1 MKFDMPDPN
10 CPFHYFSDIP
20 LFDSLY
26 ICIYKGKDSGRGIGF
41 EKQDCH
47 SHGVFGILN
56 LGFFGACGLDHLCHL
71 AQCKAK
77 LNVAF

>member
-26 ICIYKGKDSGRGIGF
+26 ICIYKGKDYGRGIGF

-47 SHGVFGILN
+47 SHGVFGIGIHHSFLQTWYSIEN
-56 LGFFGACGLDHLCHL
+56 GYLSI
-71 AQCKAK
+71 
-77 LNVAF
+77 

>member
-26 ICIYKGKDSGRGIGF
+26 IYVYIKEKIPEGESDLKNRTVILMAYLGSAYIIPFSKHGI
-41 EKQDCH
+41 
-47 SHGVFGILN
+47 V
-56 LGFFGACGLDHLCHL
+56 
-71 AQCKAK
+71 
-77 LNVAF
+77 